1 MRTRLF
7 SDRTRSFL
15 RLPAAATVAA
25 VAVVAVAG
33 SAAQAEPV
41 EIPSFTNGHGL
52 TIVGKEAHS
61 STDLTLT
68 VTTAQLSGQHKIRVF
83 LPADYATEPEKRW
96 PVAYFLH
103 GGGGRPNDVAAVP
116 ALRSNSMITVAPN
129 GGLKGWYADWVM
141 QNTALGA
148 ANWET
153 FHTEQVV
160 PFIDANL
167 RTRTDRNH
175 RALIG
180 LSMGGFGSLHYAQ
193 ARPDLFGHVASF
205 SGGIDLSMA
214 AIRAVVL
221 AMELNLPGLVCS
233 SVPEGTCAS
242 VGPYVDS
249 DAIFGSPY
257 PILNADRIWNE
268 VNPAASA
275 NLAKL
280 ADTTIALYTGDG
292 DAVELFTAVALA
304 TAGDR
309 LDDLGIPHHT
319 VNYGDGSTLAPTC
332 NGGHNY
338 GCWAPAIAGYLPQL
352 EASFDSAS

>member
-15 RLPAAATVAA
+15 RLPAATVAA
-25 VAVVAVAG
+25 VVAAVAVAG
-33 SAAQAEPV
+33 SAAQAQPV
-41 EIPSFTNGHGL
+41 EIPSFTDGHGL
-52 TIVGKEAHS
+52 TVVDSEAHS

-68 VTTAQLSGQHKIRVF
+68 VTTAQLSGQHEIRVF
-83 LPADYATEPEKRW
+83 LPADYATDPDKRW

-103 GGGGRPNDVAAVP
+103 GGAGVPHDVAAVP

-141 QNTALGA
+141 QDTALGA

-175 RALIG
+175 RAVIG
-180 LSMGGFGSLHYAQ
+180 LSMGGFGSMHYAQ
-193 ARPDLFGHVASF
+193 ARPDLFGHVASL
-205 SGGIDLSMA
+205 SGGIDFGMA
-214 AIRAVVL
+214 SIRAVVV
-221 AMELNLPGLVCS
+221 ASEINLPGLLCS

-257 PILNADRIWNE
+257 PIFNADRIWNE
-268 VNPAASA
+268 VDPAAPA

-280 ADTTIALYTGDG
+280 ADTTIALYTGNQDTV
-292 DAVELFTAVALA
+292 DFFTAIA
-304 TAGDR
+304 TATVEER
-309 LDDLGIPHHT
+309 LNDLGIPHHT
-319 VNYGDGSTLAPTC
+319 VNYEDGSTLAPTC

-338 GCWAPAIAGYLPQL
+338 GCWAPAIADYLPRL
-352 EASFDSAS
+352 EASFDPAS